1 MIDSGDSEWPSTGY
15 NWSMSRYRWT
25 LGGASWFLF
34 FAASHAQTSG
44 PPDPLFQS
52 DEILEVR
59 IVAPFNTILS
69 SRSEERDTDGS
80 LSYTDEA
87 GTDSEFDVGIRA
99 RGLFR
104 RDKKICPF
112 PPLRLNFK
120 GAQTKNTLFRKQNKV
135 KLVTHCKDRSNRHE
149 QSLLSEYI
157 AYRILNELT
166 DVSFRVRLLRITYVD
181 TDKRDKD
188 RVAYG
193 FVIEHK
199 DRLAKR
205 LGVTAVEI
213 EKTSVSALRPDYLN
227 LISVFHYLLGN
238 TDFSPIAGA
247 KASCCHNH
255 VLIGKEG
262 EPLFSVPYDFD
273 QAGLINAPY
282 GITNPRFGLRS
293 ARQRLYRG
301 RCSNN
306 RYLDE
311 TIALF
316 RSKRDTILN
325 LATEQQGVDER
336 YGKVMQSF
344 LEKFFDTIDSP
355 KQVQRKLVKKCV

>member
-1 MIDSGDSEWPSTGY
+1 
-15 NWSMSRYRWT
+15 MSRYRWT

-52 DEILEVR
+52 EEVLEVR

-69 SRSEERDTDGS
+69 NRAEEKDTDGK
-80 LSYTDEA
+80 LLHTDEA
-87 GTDSEFDVGIRA
+87 GDVSEFDVGIRA

-104 RDKKICPF
+104 RKKENCPF

-120 GAQTKNTLFRKQNKV
+120 GAQTKNTLFQKQNKV
-135 KLVTHCKDRSNRHE
+135 KLVTHCKDKSTRHE
-149 QSLLSEYI
+149 QSLLSEYV

-166 DVSFRVRLLRITYVD
+166 DVSFRVRLMRITYVD
-181 TDKRDKD
+181 TDKRGKE

-193 FVIEHK
+193 FIIEHK

-205 LGVTAVEI
+205 LGITAVDI
-213 EKTSVSALRPDYLN
+213 EKTSVNSLQPDYLN
-227 LISVFHYLLGN
+227 LISMFHYLIGN

-247 KASCCHNH
+247 KAACCHNH
-255 VLIGKEG
+255 VLFGKDG
-262 EPLFSVPYDFD
+262 ERLFSVPYDFD

-282 GITNPRFGLRS
+282 GTTNPRFGLRS

-301 RCSNN
+301 RCANN

-311 TIALF
+311 TISLF
-316 RSKRDTILN
+316 QSKQNRIIEH
-325 LATEQQGVDER
+325 ATAQEGVEDR
-336 YGKVMQSF
+336 YGKVMKSF
-344 LEKFFDTIDSP
+344 LDKFFATISSP
-355 KQVQRKLVKKCV
+355 KQVQKKLVKKCV